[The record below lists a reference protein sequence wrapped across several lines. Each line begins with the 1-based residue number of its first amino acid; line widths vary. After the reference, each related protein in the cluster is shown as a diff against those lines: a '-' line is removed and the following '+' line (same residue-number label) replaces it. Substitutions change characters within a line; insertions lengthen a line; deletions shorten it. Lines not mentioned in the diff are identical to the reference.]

1 MKRHCDDLDPIIEAI
16 ADGSYELAGDEA
28 AHLASCPLCSIR
40 LERAR
45 AIESWLMTREAAAPS
60 ATFSAG
66 VMARVGHEQWR
77 TERVVDLGFNLAMAA
92 GILVILAGGA
102 GLAWSLGFLSIT
114 IDVEA
119 IVRALDTPVTN
130 RVLSEVQTLVM
141 AAGVLT
147 LALVLW
153 WWAETASD

>member
-1 MKRHCDDLDPIIEAI
+1 MKKRCDDLDPMMEAI
-16 ADGSYELAGDEA
+16 ADGSHQPAGEEA
-28 AHLASCPLCSIR
+28 AHIASCAVCSAR

-45 AIESWLMTREAAAPS
+45 AIEAWLMTREIAAPS
-60 ATFSAG
+60 QAFAAG
-66 VMARVGHEQWR
+66 VMARVGHELWR

-92 GILVILAGGA
+92 GVLVILAAGA

-114 IDVEA
+114 IDAEA
-119 IVRALDTPVTN
+119 IWRALDTRVTT
-130 RVLSEVQTLVM
+130 RVLSQIQTIAM